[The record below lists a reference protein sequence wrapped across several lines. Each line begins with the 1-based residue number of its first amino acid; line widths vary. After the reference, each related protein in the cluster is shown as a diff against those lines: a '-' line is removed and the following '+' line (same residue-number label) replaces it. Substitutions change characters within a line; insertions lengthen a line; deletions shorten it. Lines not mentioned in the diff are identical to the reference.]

1 MSEVR
6 QQKREGHGNCKVSG
20 LSIWKDKVAIN
31 RRRVRFI
38 GEQKSK
44 VWDLLIWGCL
54 LNFQVETSRVSED
67 VEQVKLS
74 HTAEG
79 VKN

>member
-6 QQKREGHGNCKVSG
+6 QQKREDHGNCKVSG
-20 LSIWKDKVAIN
+20 LSNWKDKVAIN

-54 LNFQVETSRVSED
+54 LNFQVETSCVSED
-67 VEQVKLS
+67 VEQVKFS

>member
-1 MSEVR
+1 MR
-6 QQKREGHGNCKVSG
+6 KRRVQDDSKISDPSN
-20 LSIWKDKVAIN
+20 WKDKVAIN